1 MQFHIIK
8 SGIMTLLICA
18 IITFGVFDAGAKDF
32 SEFPQLKEGQKIRI
46 GYLEGGPFL
55 NYHQNLVAFVNGL
68 VKLGWL
74 NEPHFPE
81 FSNTPN
87 TREVWEWLVTHTKS
101 DYLVF
106 VKDGFYTNNWDKK
119 LRSETRQKVLDR
131 LGKNPGFDFMIAMG
145 TWAGQDLANEK
156 NQVQTM
162 VFSSSEPV
170 KAKIVK
176 GSQYSGISNLH
187 ARTNPTRYE
196 RQIRLFHDLIGFQKL
211 GVAYEDSPEGRTYAA
226 IDDIRKV
233 SQERGFEVFECFTLN
248 ATPEIKEANT
258 SVNKCYHDLAKKVD
272 ALYITNQIGVNEKNM
287 PELMAPLLAKK
298 IPTFS
303 QPGLKIVKL
312 GALMSISQSKF
323 KYVGEFHAQTAG
335 KIFNGAKA
343 GDLPMIFEEPSKLLL
358 NLETANRVGYTPSVE
373 VLVAADEVFKT
384 IAPPK
389 VPEEFPVSPRTDNG
403 KKWRIGYLQGGSYN
417 SYQRSLIALVEGLMD
432 LGWIEK
438 QSIPP
443 QENDKDTDKLWA
455 WMASE
460 MKSDYL
466 EFRFD
471 AYYNSNWNKE
481 QRPQTKVELID
492 RLNSK
497 KDLDL
502 ILALGTWAGQ
512 DLANNQHHTPTL
524 VASTTD
530 PLEGKIIK
538 SVEDSGYDHIHAKI
552 DPTRHERQVKLFY
565 EFFKFKKLGVA
576 FEDSEA
582 GRAFG
587 AIGNVEKMSS
597 ELGFEFVPCY
607 ANFSELSQE
616 QVEANIAQ
624 CYKEL
629 APEVDAVFIAR
640 HPGVSLKNLSN
651 IIAPLNKYKIPSFSQ
666 GLSNEVQH
674 GTLLSI
680 SVADFSG
687 IGNFYATTI
696 AKIFNG
702 AKPRQLNQVFK
713 NPPKFAINMKTAKT
727 IGYNPPVEILSAADE
742 IYHEISVA
750 E

>member
-18 IITFGVFDAGAKDF
+18 IILLGVFDAGAREF
-32 SEFPQLKEGQKIRI
+32 SEFPQLEEGQKIRI
-46 GYLEGGPFL
+46 GYLEGGSFL
-55 NYHQNLVAFVNGL
+55 NYHQSLVAFVNGL
-68 VKLGWL
+68 VKFGWL
-74 NEPHFPE
+74 NDPHFPE

-106 VKDGFYTNNWDKK
+106 VKDGFYSNNWDKK
-119 LRSETRQKVLDR
+119 LRSETRRKVLNR
-131 LGKNPGFDFMIAMG
+131 LDKNPDFDFMIAMG

-176 GSQYSGISNLH
+176 GPQYSGIDNLH
-187 ARTNPTRYE
+187 ARTDPARYE
-196 RQIRLFHDLIGFQKL
+196 RQIRLFQDLIGFQKL
-211 GVAYEDSPEGRTYAA
+211 GVAYEDSPEGRIYAA

-233 SQERGFEVFECFTLN
+233 SRERGFEVFECFTLN
-248 ATPEIKEANT
+248 TTPDIKKANA
-258 SVNKCYHDLAKKVD
+258 SVSKCYRELAEKVD
-272 ALYITNQIGVNEKNM
+272 ALYITNQTGVNEKNM
-287 PELMAPLLAKK
+287 PELIAPLLAKA

-303 QPGLKIVKL
+303 QAGSNMVKR
-312 GALMSISQSKF
+312 GALIGISQPKF
-323 KYVGEFHAQTAG
+323 KHVGEFHAQAAG

-343 GDLPMIFEEPSKLLL
+343 GDLPMIFEDPSKLSI
-358 NLETANRVGYTPSVE
+358 NLETAKKVGYTPSVE
-373 VLVAADEVFKT
+373 VLVAAAEVFKT
-384 IAPPK
+384 IAPAK
-389 VPEEFPVSPRTDNG
+389 VSEDFPISPRTNNG

-432 LGWIEK
+432 MGWIER
-438 QSIPP
+438 QSIPT

-460 MKSDYL
+460 IKSHYL
-466 EFRFD
+466 EFSAD
-471 AYYNSNWNKE
+471 AYYDSSWDKE
-481 QRPQTKVELID
+481 QRPRTKAELID
-492 RLNSK
+492 RLNMK

-512 DLANNQHHTPTL
+512 DLANNQHHTATL

-538 SVEDSGYDHIHAKI
+538 NVEDSGYDHIHAKI
-552 DPTRHERQVKLFY
+552 DPTRHERQVRLFY
-565 EFFKFKKLGVA
+565 DFFKFKKLGVA
-576 FEDSEA
+576 FENSEA
-582 GRAFG
+582 GRAIG
-587 AIGNVEKMSS
+587 AIGNIEKMST
-597 ELGFEFVPCY
+597 ELGFDFVPCY
-607 ANFSELSQE
+607 ANFSDLSQE
-616 QVEANIAQ
+616 QAEANIAQ
-624 CYKEL
+624 CYTEL
-629 APEVDAVFIAR
+629 APKVDAVFIAR
-640 HPGVSLKNLSN
+640 HPGVSLKNLPN

-680 SVADFSG
+680 SVANFSG

-727 IGYNPPVEILSAADE
+727 IGYNPSVEILSAADE

>member
-1 MQFHIIK
+1 MPFHIIK

-18 IITFGVFDAGAKDF
+18 IILFGVFDAGAKEF
-32 SEFPQLKEGQKIRI
+32 PEFPQLKEGQKIRI

-55 NYHQNLVAFVNGL
+55 NYHQSLVAFVNGL
-68 VKLGWL
+68 VELGWL
-74 NEPHFPE
+74 NDPHLPE
-81 FSNTPN
+81 FSNSPN
-87 TREVWEWLVTHTKS
+87 TRDVWEWLVTHTKS
-101 DYLVF
+101 DYLAF

-119 LRSETRQKVLDR
+119 LRSETRRKILNR
-131 LGKNPGFDFMIAMG
+131 LGKNPDFDFMIAMG
-145 TWAGQDLANEK
+145 TWAGQDLAKEK

-162 VFSSSEPV
+162 VFSSSDPV

-187 ARTNPTRYE
+187 ARTDPSRYE
-196 RQIRLFHDLIGFQKL
+196 RQIHLFHDLIGFQKL
-211 GVAYEDSPEGRTYAA
+211 GVAYEDSPDGRIYAA

-248 ATPEIKEANT
+248 TTPDIKKASA
-258 SVNKCYHDLAKKVD
+258 SVNKCTQELAEKVD
-272 ALYITNQIGVNEKNM
+272 ALYITNQTGVNEENM
-287 PELMAPLLAKK
+287 PELMAPLLARR

-303 QPGLKIVKL
+303 QPGLKMVKL
-312 GALMSISQSKF
+312 GALMSISQSNF
-323 KYVGEFHAQTAG
+323 KHVGEFHAQTAG

-343 GDLPMIFEEPSKLLL
+343 GDLPMIFEDPSKLIL
-358 NLETANRVGYTPSVE
+358 NLETASRVGYTPSVE
-373 VLVAADEVFKT
+373 VLVAADQVFKI
-384 IAPPK
+384 IAPAK
-389 VPEEFPVSPRTDNG
+389 GPEEFPISPRTNNG
-403 KKWRIGYLQGGSYN
+403 KKWRIGYLQGGSYS

-432 LGWIEK
+432 LGWIEM
-438 QSIPP
+438 QSIPS
-443 QENDKDTDKLWA
+443 QENDKDTGKLWA
-455 WMASE
+455 WMTAE

-466 EFRFD
+466 EFSAD
-471 AYYNSNWNKE
+471 AYYNPNWDKE
-481 QRPQTKVELID
+481 QRTRTKAVLID
-492 RLNSK
+492 RLNTK

-502 ILALGTWAGQ
+502 MLALGTWAGQ

-565 EFFKFKKLGVA
+565 DFFKFKKLGVA
-576 FEDSEA
+576 FEDTEA
-582 GRAFG
+582 GRAIG
-587 AIGNVEKMSS
+587 AIGNVETMSS
-597 ELGFEFVPCY
+597 ELGFEVVPCY
-607 ANFSELSQE
+607 ADFTELSQE
-616 QVEANIAQ
+616 QAEVNIAQ
-624 CYKEL
+624 CYEEL
-629 APEVDAVFIAR
+629 APKVDAVFIAR
-640 HPGVSLKNLSN
+640 HPGVSLKNLPD

-713 NPPKFAINMKTAKT
+713 NPPKFAINMKTAKI

>member
-1 MQFHIIK
+1 MPFHIIK

-18 IITFGVFDAGAKDF
+18 IILFGVFDAGAKEF

-55 NYHQNLVAFVNGL
+55 NYHQSLVSFVNGL
-68 VKLGWL
+68 VELGWL
-74 NEPHFPE
+74 NDPHFPE

-87 TREVWEWLVTHTKS
+87 TREVWEWLVTRTKS

-119 LRSETRQKVLDR
+119 LRSEKRQKVLNR
-131 LGKNPGFDFMIAMG
+131 LGKNPDFDFMIAMG

-176 GSQYSGISNLH
+176 GPQYSGVSNLH
-187 ARTNPTRYE
+187 ARTDPSRYE

-211 GVAYEDSPEGRTYAA
+211 GVAYEDSPDGRTYAA

-233 SQERGFEVFECFTLN
+233 SHERGFEVFECFTLN
-248 ATPEIKEANT
+248 TTPDIMKANA
-258 SVNKCYHDLAKKVD
+258 SVSKCYRELTEKVD
-272 ALYITNQIGVNEKNM
+272 ALYITNQTGVNEKNM
-287 PELMAPLLAKK
+287 PGLIAPLLAKG

-303 QPGLKIVKL
+303 QPGPNMVKL
-312 GALMSISQSKF
+312 GALIGISQPKF
-323 KYVGEFHAQTAG
+323 KHVGEFHAQTAG

-343 GDLPMIFEEPSKLLL
+343 GDLPMIFEDPSMLSI
-358 NLETANRVGYTPSVE
+358 NLETAKRVGYTPSVE
-373 VLVAADEVFKT
+373 VLVAADEVFKA
-384 IAPPK
+384 IAPAK
-389 VPEEFPVSPRTDNG
+389 VPENFPISPRTNNG

-417 SYQRSLIALVEGLMD
+417 SYQRSLISLVEGLMD
-432 LGWIEK
+432 LGWIER
-438 QSIPP
+438 QSIPT
-443 QENDKDTDKLWA
+443 QENDKDTYKLWA

-466 EFRFD
+466 EFSAD
-471 AYYNSNWNKE
+471 AYYDSNWDKG
-481 QRPQTKVELID
+481 QRPRIKAELID
-492 RLNSK
+492 RLNTK
-497 KDLDL
+497 KGLDL

-565 EFFKFKKLGVA
+565 DFFKFNKLGVA

-587 AIGNVEKMSS
+587 AVGNIETMSS
-597 ELGFEFVPCY
+597 ELGFEVVPCY
-607 ANFSELSQE
+607 ADFTELSQE
-616 QVEANIAQ
+616 QAEANIAQ

-629 APEVDAVFIAR
+629 APKVDAVFIAR
-640 HPGVSLKNLSN
+640 HPGVSLKNLPD

-666 GLSNEVQH
+666 GFSNEVQH

-713 NPPKFAINMKTAKT
+713 NPPKFAINMKTAKI